1 MNTMKKLSHSLHFL
15 LLLAAALLPLQSGAQ
30 CGYTFD
36 ERTGVYTTL
45 DSDTDWVNMENA
57 RVLYPAANASQ
68 AAPIPIGFTF
78 RYFGE
83 SFDSVIVTAAAK
95 ICFDIHAPGVEEMF
109 IGDFIDSLA
118 LASGGYLQYN
128 TMGSPGSRRF
138 VMEFHSQTCTTHR
151 GIIPPLC
158 WQVHLWEAN
167 MSVRFLFYGTLN
179 RCIYIKPIQ
188 LSGRRGD
195 CLFVYPGPRSCLTE
209 PDFDHGYLPIQ
220 GWKEILRLVPNIN
233 CWHPTDVTPSQVTDS
248 TAAVSWRL
256 VSGAV
261 RYVVKYSRL
270 GGGDS
275 TMISTTQSSVHLT
288 GLSPGTLYQI
298 WVRAECPGEEFG
310 DWTSPI
316 NVYTDCSNGEENPFR
331 YWDLNDTSVSCR
343 IGSYGSS
350 SMWELVVDYGS
361 DAVNSR
367 HTVHSDTSE
376 RDPRTGYQLRTVP
389 EGYCYSVRLGNW
401 RAGGEREEIVYRMQ
415 VDTGKSDLLIL
426 RYALVEENPLH
437 SAEWQPHFIFSVRDR
452 QGQLLDSC
460 LYANFVAGDLS
471 GWNTSAV
478 GDGTIVLWHDWMSVG
493 VDLSPYHGQSISIHL
508 ENSDCL
514 PGGHYGYAYYV
525 METGTKRL
533 TSTSCGETVENTFSA
548 PQGFAYRWYNADN
561 PSVTLSTAR
570 QLHVTT
576 AGNFC
581 CWVRY
586 LHTTADCGF
595 TLTARAGPRYP
606 VAAFMMVSENS
617 CGSEVYFVNLSR
629 VAADSARQN
638 ITNEPCESYLWQ
650 FDDGT
655 TSTLPN
661 PTHTF
666 QGEGLHTVTLTAM
679 LANGTCTDTYTDS
692 LWVTYPRDTVY
703 DTVCPGMPYQFYR
716 YLLYDSG
723 FYTTQDVC
731 GPHWLFLSYHDTS
744 SSARYD
750 TICMG
755 DTLRLFGMDFA
766 EAGTHRVVIPDVRGC
781 DSSVDLHLTV
791 HPTYFI
797 RIKDTLPVGEYLT
810 VGDTQFVA
818 PSLGGYTMETVEGCD
833 STLWVRLSCIKTEDS
848 TACVD
853 ALPLTWG
860 NVTFADEGTDTS
872 YFKSI
877 VGTDSIHV
885 RALHVRQHAAPTL
898 RVVPYCDTP
907 QYYIVTI
914 PTTGYTYR
922 WSTQPTLQPEMQE
935 TLDSLVR
942 FHFRPTER
950 TRLLFAYDYADAPS
964 CPGGDTVTIY
974 PQGYS
979 FILLDVQPETLMTDN
994 LHLVARDLGDNVRF
1008 RQWMVDSVLQAGT
1021 GPRIKYE
1028 APPMADS
1035 VVVLLIG
1042 GDSVCV
1048 DTARKVIPVIK
1059 EYLFFP
1065 NVFTPGRDDNNR
1077 FMVLGSEVDDFELW
1091 IYDRRGVLMFHTTDR
1106 HEGWDGTSGGIPCPQ
1121 GTYAYVCHY
1130 TIPIHQWRSRAGT
1143 VTLLR

>member
-1 MNTMKKLSHSLHFL
+1 MNPMKKLSHTLLFL
-15 LLLAAALLPLQSGAQ
+15 LLLAASLLPLQAGAQ
-30 CGYTFD
+30 CGYAFD
-36 ERTGVYTTL
+36 GRTGVYTTL
-45 DSDTDWVNMENA
+45 ASDPDWVNMENA

-68 AAPIPIGFTF
+68 ATAPIPLGFTF
-78 RYFGE
+78 RFFGE
-83 SFDSVIVTAAAK
+83 GFDSVIVTAAAK
-95 ICFDIHAPGVEEMF
+95 ICFEIHAPGVEAMS
-109 IGDFIDSLA
+109 IGSFIDSLA
-118 LASGGYLQYN
+118 LAGGGYMLYM
-128 TMGSPGSRRF
+128 TEGSPGARKF
-138 VMEFHSQTCTTHR
+138 VMEFHSQACTTHQ

-167 MSVRFLFYGTLN
+167 MSVWFLLYGTVYSSIN
-179 RCIYIKPIQ
+179 IKPIQ

-195 CLFVYPGPRSCLTE
+195 CLYVYPGRRICLT
-209 PDFDHGYLPIQ
+209 DLYYDDGYWPFE
-220 GWKEILRLVPNIN
+220 GWKEILRLVPNMN

-248 TAAVSWRL
+248 TATVSWRP

-261 RYVVKYSRL
+261 RYEVKYFRL

-275 TMISTTQSSVHLT
+275 TMISTTQNSVHLT
-288 GLSPGTLYQI
+288 GLLPGTIYQVS
-298 WVRAECPGEEFG
+298 VRAECARREYS
-310 DWTSPI
+310 DWNGP
-316 NVYTDCSNGEENPFR
+316 VKLYTNCDNGVENPFR
-331 YWDLNDTSVSCR
+331 YWDLYDTTVSCR
-343 IGSYGSS
+343 IGRFSTPSTR
-350 SMWELVVDYGS
+350 EQVIDYGS
-361 DAVNSR
+361 DQINSR
-367 HTVHSDTSE
+367 HTVHSDPTVY
-376 RDPRTGYQLRTVP
+376 DTRTGNQLRTVP

-401 RAGGEREEIVYRMQ
+401 ATGAQQEEIVYRIQ
-415 VDTGKSDLLIL
+415 VDTGKNDLLIL
-426 RYALVEENPLH
+426 RYALVEENPSH
-437 SAEWQPHFIFSVRDR
+437 PATEQPHFVFSVRNR

-471 GWNTSAV
+471 GWNTSTE
-478 GDGTIVLWHDWMSVG
+478 GNVLWHDWMSVG
-493 VDLSPYHGQSISIHL
+493 VDLSPYHGQEICVHL
-508 ENSDCL
+508 ENADCAG
-514 PGGHYGYAYYV
+514 GGHYGYAYYV

-533 TSTSCGETVENTFSA
+533 TSTSCGETVENTFLA

-576 AGNFC
+576 AGNYC

-595 TLTARAGPRYP
+595 TLTARAGARYP

-617 CGSEVYFVNLSR
+617 CGSEVYFLNLSR

-731 GPHWLFLSYHDTS
+731 GPHRLFLSYHDTS

-755 DTLRLFGMDFA
+755 DTLRLFGMDFT
-766 EAGTHRVVIPDVRGC
+766 EAGTHRVVIPDLRGC
-781 DSSVDLHLTV
+781 DSSVYLHLTV
-791 HPTYFI
+791 HPTFFV

-818 PSLGGYTMETVEGCD
+818 PSLGGYTMETVDGCD

-848 TACVD
+848 TVCVD
-853 ALPLTWG
+853 ALPMTWD

-872 YFKSI
+872 YFKSME
-877 VGTDSIHV
+877 GTDSIHV
-885 RALHVRQHAAPTL
+885 RVLHVRQHAAPTL
-898 RVVPYCDTP
+898 HAVPYCDTP

-914 PTTGYTYR
+914 PVAGYTYR

-942 FHFRPTER
+942 LQFRPRES
-950 TRLLFAYDYADAPS
+950 TRLLFFFDYADAPS
-964 CPGGDTVTIY
+964 CPGTDTVTIY
-974 PQGYS
+974 PQGY
-979 FILLDVQPETLMTDN
+979 FFVKLDVQPETLMTDN
-994 LHLVARDLGDNVRF
+994 LHLVARDLGDNVLF
-1008 RQWMVDSVLQAGT
+1008 RQWVVDSVLQAGT
-1021 GPRIKYE
+1021 GPRIEYE
-1028 APPMADS
+1028 APTMADS

-1059 EYLFFP
+1059 EDLFFP

-1077 FMVLGSEVDDFELW
+1077 FQILGTEVDDFELW

-1106 HEGWDGTSGGIPCPQ
+1106 HEGWDGTSGGISCPQ

-1130 TIPIHQWRSRAGT
+1130 SIPDKQFRTRAGT
-1143 VTLLR
+1143 VTLIR